1 MGADLELDRC
11 LDLGCLLFRRA
22 RKLLK
27 PLQVLAVDAIYRQVV
42 TEPLHRDGLLDERM
56 RLRAVLAD
64 VEVAVALVEPSAP
77 SPESA
82 DADQVALVV
91 EMRD

>member
-1 MGADLELDRC
+1 
-11 LDLGCLLFRRA
+11 
-22 RKLLK
+22 
-27 PLQVLAVDAIYRQVV
+27 
-42 TEPLHRDGLLDERM
+42 M

-64 VEVAVALVEPSAP
+64 VEVAVALVEPGAP

-82 DADQVALVV
+82 DADEVAVVV